1 MNQIT
6 TDSREESRFGPYE
19 LRSLLGKGG
28 MGEVYEAYDTV
39 KDRTVAL
46 KLLSPDLAHDPT
58 YQERFRRESR
68 AAARLREPHI
78 IPIHDWGEIDG
89 VLFIDMRLVAGH
101 DLRTTLRAQGPMSP
115 SRAVA
120 IVAQV
125 ASALDAA
132 HADNLI
138 HRDIKPENILLTRD
152 DFAYLVDFG
161 IARSGSDVQLTT
173 QGTAIGSYAY
183 MAPERFDAD
192 VVTDRAD
199 TYSLACV
206 LYECLT
212 ATAPYPA
219 TSVSQLIKAHLMTAP
234 PRASL
239 TRPGLPRALDAVV
252 VRGLAKDPDERF
264 ASTGDF
270 ARAAHLAL
278 TPPDRAEATAIVGR
292 TLDGTAVGSVGEYR
306 QTKVGDAVHPRPQA
320 WGTAAP
326 PPPPRPNAA
335 PDPFAQPGPHRST
348 FLPVAITLLVVLVL
362 GLGAAVAWLTLAP
375 DIESNTAAVP
385 SAAAPISQSAP
396 NVEAKPPTAVVP
408 TVAPVAPVAPT
419 RARAIP
425 VSGADSQ
432 GFLGNSGPRCNADNL
447 AVAIGRTTD
456 SKIVVCE
463 TGVGRYYYKGV
474 RITDAAGIEL
484 DDPRPSAG
492 GFVATNP
499 ADGTQY
505 RLDGSSLT
513 IVSDGEVVAAE
524 SMREYYAR

>member
-1 MNQIT
+1 MNQIAT
-6 TDSREESRFGPYE
+6 VSREGSRFGPYE

-46 KLLSPDLAHDPT
+46 KLLSPDLAHDLT

-68 AAARLREPHI
+68 VAARLREPHI

-89 VLFIDMRLVAGH
+89 VLFIDMRLVAGD
-101 DLRTTLRAQGPMSP
+101 DLRTTLGAQGPMAP

-120 IVAQV
+120 IVAQI

-161 IARSGSDVQLTT
+161 IARSSSDVQLTT
-173 QGTAIGSYAY
+173 QGSAIGSYSY
-183 MAPERFDAD
+183 MAPERFDAG

-212 ATAPYPA
+212 GAAPFPS

-234 PRASL
+234 PEASR
-239 TRPGLPRALDAVV
+239 TRPGLPRALDAVI
-252 VRGLAKDPDERF
+252 VRGLAKEPGERF
-264 ASTGDF
+264 ARTGDF

-278 TPPDRAEATAIVGR
+278 TPPDRAEATAIVDR
-292 TLDGTAVGSVGEYR
+292 TPEGTTVDNVGEYR
-306 QTKVGDAVHPRPQA
+306 QTKISDTVHPRPQA
-320 WGTAAP
+320 WATEVP
-326 PPPPRPNAA
+326 PPPPPPPNAV
-335 PDPFAQPGPHRST
+335 PYPQSVPHRST

-362 GLGAAVAWLTLAP
+362 GLGGAVAWLTLSPNTESSTAALPSAVAP
-375 DIESNTAAVP
+375 D
-385 SAAAPISQSAP
+385 SQSAP
-396 NVEAKPPTAVVP
+396 QVEADPPTTIPP
-408 TVAPVAPVAPT
+408 TPAPVVPT
-419 RARAIP
+419 RARSIP

-432 GFLGNSGPRCNADNL
+432 GFLGYSGPRCNADNL

-505 RLDGSSLT
+505 RLDRSSLT
-513 IVSDGEVVAAE
+513 IVSDGEVLAE
-524 SMREYYAR
+524 EPMREYYAR

>member
-1 MNQIT
+1 MNQFA
-6 TDSREESRFGPYE
+6 TDSREGSRFGPYE

-46 KLLSPDLAHDPT
+46 KLLSPDLAHDPI

-89 VLFIDMRLVAGH
+89 VLFIDMRLVAGD
-101 DLRTTLRAQGPMSP
+101 DLRTALQAQGPMSP

-138 HRDIKPENILLTRD
+138 HRDIKPENILLTRH

-192 VVTDRAD
+192 AITDRAD

-212 ATAPYPA
+212 GTAPYPS

-252 VRGLAKDPDERF
+252 VRGLAKNPDERF

-270 ARAAHLAL
+270 ALAAHLAL
-278 TPPDRAEATAIVGR
+278 TPPDRDEATAIVGR
-292 TLDGTAVGSVGEYR
+292 TLDGTVVGSVGEYR

-320 WGTAAP
+320 WDTAAP
-326 PPPPRPNAA
+326 PPLPPLPNAA
-335 PDPFAQPGPHRST
+335 PYPIAQPRPHRST

-362 GLGAAVAWLTLAP
+362 GLGASVAWLTLAP
-375 DIESNTAAVP
+375 NTESNTAALP
-385 SAAAPISQSAP
+385 SAAAPTSQSAP
-396 NVEAKPPTAVVP
+396 KTEVEPPTAVVP
-408 TVAPVAPVAPT
+408 TSAPVAPT

-447 AVAIGRTTD
+447 AVAIGRSTD
-456 SKIVVCE
+456 SMIVVCE

-474 RITDAAGIEL
+474 RITDGAGIEL

-499 ADGTQY
+499 TDGTQY
-505 RLDGSSLT
+505 QLNRSGLT
-513 IVSDGEVVAAE
+513 IVSDGEVLAE
-524 SMREYYAR
+524 EPMREYYAR

>member
-1 MNQIT
+1 MNQIPT
-6 TDSREESRFGPYE
+6 VSREGSRFGPYE

-89 VLFIDMRLVAGH
+89 VLFIDMRLVAGD
-101 DLRTTLRAQGPMSP
+101 DLRTTLRVQGPMSP

-120 IVAQV
+120 IVAQI

-161 IARSGSDVQLTT
+161 IARSSSDVQLTT
-173 QGTAIGSYAY
+173 QGSAIGSYSY
-183 MAPERFDAD
+183 MAPERFDAG

-212 ATAPYPA
+212 GTAPYPSR
-219 TSVSQLIKAHLMTAP
+219 SVSQLIKAHLMTAP
-234 PRASL
+234 PEASL
-239 TRPGLPRALDAVV
+239 TRPGLPRALDAVI
-252 VRGLAKDPDERF
+252 VRGLAKDPGERF

-278 TPPDRAEATAIVGR
+278 TPPDRAEATAIVDR
-292 TLDGTAVGSVGEYR
+292 TPEGTTVDNVGEYR
-306 QTKVGDAVHPRPQA
+306 QTKISDTVHPRPQA
-320 WGTAAP
+320 WATAASP
-326 PPPPRPNAA
+326 PPPPPPNAV
-335 PDPFAQPGPHRST
+335 PHRST

-362 GLGAAVAWLTLAP
+362 GLGGAVAWLTFAP
-375 DIESNTAAVP
+375 DTESTTAALP
-385 SAAAPISQSAP
+385 SAVAPPSQSAP
-396 NVEAKPPTAVVP
+396 NVEAETPTTLAPPPTPVV
-408 TVAPVAPVAPT
+408 PT
-419 RARAIP
+419 RARSIP

-432 GFLGNSGPRCNADNL
+432 GFLDSSGPRCNADNL

-492 GFVATNP
+492 GFLAINP

-505 RLDGSSLT
+505 RLDRSSLT
-513 IVSDGEVVAAE
+513 IVSGGEVLAE
-524 SMREYYAR
+524 EPMREYYAR

>member
-1 MNQIT
+1 MNQIAT
-6 TDSREESRFGPYE
+6 VSREGSRFGPYE

-89 VLFIDMRLVAGH
+89 VLFIDMRLVAGD

-120 IVAQV
+120 IVAQI

-161 IARSGSDVQLTT
+161 IARSSSDVQLTT
-173 QGTAIGSYAY
+173 QGSAIGSYSY
-183 MAPERFDAD
+183 MAPERFDAG

-212 ATAPYPA
+212 GTAPYPS

-234 PRASL
+234 PEASL
-239 TRPGLPRALDAVV
+239 TRPGLPRALDVV
-252 VRGLAKDPDERF
+252 IVRGLAKEPGERF

-278 TPPDRAEATAIVGR
+278 TPPDRAEATAIVDR

-320 WGTAAP
+320 WDTAAPP

-335 PDPFAQPGPHRST
+335 PYPIAQPGPHRST

-375 DIESNTAAVP
+375 RTESNTAAVP

-396 NVEAKPPTAVVP
+396 NVQAEPPAAVVP
-408 TVAPVAPVAPT
+408 TSAPVVPT
-419 RARAIP
+419 RARSIP

-432 GFLGNSGPRCNADNL
+432 GFLGSSGPRCNADNL

-456 SKIVVCE
+456 STIVVCE

-484 DDPRPSAG
+484 DDPRPSVG

-505 RLDGSSLT
+505 RLDRSSLT
-513 IVSDGEVVAAE
+513 IVSDGEVLAE
-524 SMREYYAR
+524 EPMREYYAR